1 MNKKIHILF
10 LAAAF
15 AVFHAGARPA
25 LQPFPRECT
34 WGEGV
39 VKAAG
44 KPVVRDDVRQC
55 EIGASELPFA
65 GSSRVY
71 AGEELADGI
80 YLAVRGTKLAEKLTK
95 AFSIDLPQKRQGYAL
110 VAEKGRIAVVG
121 YDAIGAL
128 YGAMTL
134 RQLMAE
140 GGTVP
145 AVRISDW
152 PDYAVRG
159 QMKVWGGLN
168 RYGEISTRKAQTLD
182 VAAVKAGLDEMAR
195 HKLNIISSLHS
206 SFVFPKDPAILAQ
219 YREIFAY
226 ARERGIRGN
235 FVIPQA
241 VFTRQFRPG
250 KEYLDE
256 KGKWPCNEHHTAYS
270 DYWYCWSMDEE
281 TANAARW
288 WAGYLRNLGATDAC
302 VVIHPRDSCGKTGR
316 DPEEFSRRC
325 AKCRARYTD
334 DERWKATADQLNIF
348 TRILKAELPELD
360 VGSCVQ
366 PYTIEIMKRLKE
378 DASWKRDTVEFWSK
392 VHQSLEDPRFYLGG
406 WACRREF
413 REEFSRLAPNR
424 PYRFGDIFAANA
436 GVFMTSARR
445 YGTMFDGG
453 DDDRVMVTATINDGQ
468 WESMLLAAEYLWNTK
483 AAGYEDFDGKI
494 WYDPL
499 TDHTGPEVVMNT
511 HLPAIC
517 RTFWGE
523 KIAPAM
529 IEFLSCGVMP
539 QFLANPE
546 QSLYWWNRVRKNAM
560 YDPTGGSMGST
571 GNKVELQPIAYDEK
585 LLNGQVAAAEKAL
598 KALEKARRYMDEMPV
613 GKHIYFSFNLHRA
626 PYWLATA
633 RVRASIFTAKKA
645 LEAGAADGGLPYIT
659 AALETAKRDYAAAD
673 ANAKALRKKGFYDNI
688 RFMPYGLSRAEAMN
702 ALQRAERAAMAG
714 RKADA
719 EVAADRR
726 RNCIAEA
733 GVREG
738 RNVDFPVKPTEKCEV
753 WSGER
758 IIDKPTVVA
767 GKNLYVMPGTKVM
780 FRGKGSLSVRFGSLY
795 ASNAEFTADGVL
807 LGDFRIHIK
816 RASCWFDN
824 CRFTGMKSAEHVRW
838 GTGFM
843 RVQNSAN
850 KRKPFFAKHCTF
862 TDCSAVSFEF
872 GAKSEISNC
881 LFENGE
887 RGVCALLSLDTLVE
901 NCVFRNLSSLGVEL
915 RQADATDVVG
925 NMFENCPHGTLF
937 SLSRDCRLIG
947 NSYDRCQPYRTAME
961 GKNKTMTKP
970 LVINE

>member
-44 KPVVRDDVRQC
+44 KPIVRDDVRQC
-55 EIGASELPFA
+55 EIGASELPLA
-65 GSSRVY
+65 GASRVY

-110 VAEKGRIAVVG
+110 AAEKGCVAVVG
-121 YDAIGAL
+121 HDAIGAL

-206 SFVFPKDPAILAQ
+206 SFVFPKDPALMAQ

-226 ARERGIRGN
+226 ARERGIKGN

-250 KEYLDE
+250 KEYLDG

-325 AKCRARYTD
+325 AKCRARYAD

-348 TRILKAELPELD
+348 TRVLKAELPELD

-453 DDDRVMVTATINDGQ
+453 DDGRVMVTATINDGK
-468 WESMLLAAEYLWNTK
+468 WEPMLLAGEYMWNAK
-483 AAGYEDFDGKI
+483 APGCKEFDGMT

-499 TDHTGPEVVMNT
+499 KDHTGPAVVMNT

-529 IEFLSCGVMP
+529 VEFFSSGVLPVFLS
-539 QFLANPE
+539 NPGKTIDG
-546 QSLYWWNRVRKNAM
+546 WNRIRKNAM
-560 YDPTGGSMGST
+560 YDPTGGSMGNS
-571 GNKVELQPIAYDEK
+571 GNLVPMPPVVYNSEHCYPIGRIE
-585 LLNGQVAAAEKAL
+585 
-598 KALEKARRYMDEMPV
+598 
-613 GKHIYFSFNLHRA
+613 SFL
-626 PYWLATA
+626 
-633 RVRASIFTAKKA
+633 
-645 LEAGAADGGLPYIT
+645 
-659 AALETAKRDYAAAD
+659 
-673 ANAKALRKKGFYDNI
+673 
-688 RFMPYGLSRAEAMN
+688 
-702 ALQRAERAAMAG
+702 
-714 RKADA
+714 
-719 EVAADRR
+719 
-726 RNCIAEA
+726 
-733 GVREG
+733 
-738 RNVDFPVKPTEKCEV
+738 
-753 WSGER
+753 
-758 IIDKPTVVA
+758 
-767 GKNLYVMPGTKVM
+767 
-780 FRGKGSLSVRFGSLY
+780 
-795 ASNAEFTADGVL
+795 
-807 LGDFRIHIK
+807 
-816 RASCWFDN
+816 
-824 CRFTGMKSAEHVRW
+824 
-838 GTGFM
+838 
-843 RVQNSAN
+843 
-850 KRKPFFAKHCTF
+850 
-862 TDCSAVSFEF
+862 
-872 GAKSEISNC
+872 
-881 LFENGE
+881 
-887 RGVCALLSLDTLVE
+887 
-901 NCVFRNLSSLGVEL
+901 
-915 RQADATDVVG
+915 
-925 NMFENCPHGTLF
+925 
-937 SLSRDCRLIG
+937 
-947 NSYDRCQPYRTAME
+947 
-961 GKNKTMTKP
+961 
-970 LVINE
+970 